1 MGSRLDHCRVLVVED
16 DSLVG
21 FDVRSLLREAG
32 CEVVGP
38 FPSKNSALRAISEQ
52 HIDAAVVDVNL
63 GDSFSFSVAD
73 ALTWAK
79 VPFLWLTGYSP
90 SVLPD
95 RYRSH
100 LLIDKPYTPASL
112 ICALETVLARADLP
126 EARTEGPRL

>member
-95 RYRSH
+95 RYRGH
-100 LLIDKPYTPASL
+100 PLLDKPYTPASL
-112 ICALETVLARADLP
+112 IGALETVLARADMP
-126 EARTEGPRL
+126 ETRTEGPRL

>member
-90 SVLPD
+90 DVLPD

-112 ICALETVLARADLP
+112 IGALETVLARADLP
-126 EARTEGPRL
+126 EPRAEGPRL

>member
-90 SVLPD
+90 DVLPD
-95 RYRSH
+95 RYRGH
-100 LLIDKPYTPASL
+100 TLIDKPYTPASL
-112 ICALETVLARADLP
+112 IGALENVLARADLP
-126 EARTEGPRL
+126 EPRAEAPRL

>member
-90 SVLPD
+90 DVLPD

-112 ICALETVLARADLP
+112 IGALETVLARADLP
-126 EARTEGPRL
+126 EPRVEGPLL

>member
-112 ICALETVLARADLP
+112 IGALETVLARADLP

>member
-90 SVLPD
+90 DVLPD
-95 RYRSH
+95 RYRGH
-100 LLIDKPYTPASL
+100 TLIDKPYTPASL
-112 ICALETVLARADLP
+112 IGALENVLARSDLP
-126 EARTEGPRL
+126 EPRTEAPRL